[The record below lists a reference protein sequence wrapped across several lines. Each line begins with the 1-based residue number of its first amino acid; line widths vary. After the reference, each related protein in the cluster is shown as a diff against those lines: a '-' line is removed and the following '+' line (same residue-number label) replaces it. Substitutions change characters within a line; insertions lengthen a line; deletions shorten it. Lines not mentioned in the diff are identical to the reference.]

1 MLSILSYISQ
11 IEGNSSTPSLPH
23 QYTANMTQKETQMS
37 KNAIIQALLKE
48 YRKRNEINDTIPDET
63 AFEYFVNYC
72 VLSVE
77 RTMEGDFDDCIT
89 DRGEE
94 GIDSIAILV
103 NGKLVSNNE
112 DIDEVAKHNT
122 DLSVKYIFTQAKFTD
137 SWDYGEALK
146 FTRAV
151 DGFFKD
157 SDIGSSSRVNDC
169 REMHSHIIEKYT
181 GQLDNSPQIFC
192 YYVDTKQDSNEWKR
206 GQKAMDELQRDLKAL
221 GLFYSIQTKLV
232 DAPQLQE
239 LYRKSRNS
247 AEAQITF
254 SSRVTLPK
262 ISGVDQAYIGVLPVK
277 ELLTLLTDEGHNES
291 DSKEI
296 KRSIFEDNVRD
307 FQGIASPVNNRMQ
320 QTLTS
325 EHNERFAVMNNG
337 ITIVTRDLNVKGDQF
352 ALKGYQIVNGAQTSH
367 VIFSNSESL
376 VNSEVRVPIKLVQT
390 QDEDV
395 ITAIVTATNSQTQI
409 KMDQLNARAIAE
421 RNIEKYFAAQ
431 EIPRNLLY
439 ERRAKQYDSQTNVV
453 KARVIDR
460 YTLVRSV
467 AATFL
472 EEPHLATGYPQQL
485 MSRIVHPL
493 EENTKHDSLTKPR
506 KQHPIFEDNYQPVVY
521 YAAASAYYKLDLL
534 FKTGKIDPRFKPARW
549 HMLALARQLTL
560 PDSIPSFIDKKFD
573 RWVSPFLDDIWD
585 EEKAL
590 IMFLNTTSIISD
602 SGLELSRSAL
612 RNTNSVE
619 ELKQSLQAHISSTEG
634 VARS

>member
-1 MLSILSYISQ
+1 L
-11 IEGNSSTPSLPH
+11 
-23 QYTANMTQKETQMS
+23 S

-48 YRKRNEINDTIPDET
+48 YRNRNEFNEKMPDET

-77 RTMEGDFDDCIT
+77 RTLEGDFNDCIT

-103 NGKLVSNNE
+103 NGKLVSSKE

-137 SWDYGEALK
+137 SWDYGDALK

-157 SDIGSSSRVNDC
+157 SDIGNSSRVNDC
-169 REMHSHIIEKYT
+169 REMHSHIIENYA
-181 GQLDNSPQIFC
+181 GQLINSPQIFC
-192 YYVDTKQDSNEWKR
+192 YYVDTKPNSNAWKR
-206 GQKAMDELQRDLKAL
+206 GHKAMEELQRDLEEL
-221 GLFYSIQTKLV
+221 ELFHSIQTKLI

-239 LYRKSRNS
+239 LYRNSRNS

-254 SSRVTLPK
+254 SSRVTLPR
-262 ISGVDQAYIGVLPVK
+262 ISGVEQAYIGVLPVK
-277 ELLTLLTDEGHNES
+277 ELLTLLTDKRADES

-296 KRSIFEDNVRD
+296 RRSIFEDNVRD
-307 FQGIASPVNNRMQ
+307 FQGATSPVNDRMQ
-320 QTLTS
+320 KTLTS

-367 VIFSNSESL
+367 TIFNNSSSL
-376 VNSEVRVPIKLVQT
+376 LDSEVRVPIKLVQT

-395 ITAIVTATNSQTQI
+395 ITAIVTATNSQTQV
-409 KMDQLNARAIAE
+409 KVDQLNARAIVE

-431 EIPRNLLY
+431 EAPRNLLY
-439 ERRAKQYDSQTNVV
+439 ERRAKQYDSQTNVI

-460 YTLVRSV
+460 YTLVRSF

-472 EEPHLATGYPQQL
+472 NEPHLATGYPQQL

-493 EENTKHDSLTKPR
+493 EEQNDNESASRQR
-506 KQHPIFEDNYQPVVY
+506 KVQPIFEDNYQPVVY

-549 HMLALARQLTL
+549 QMLALARHLAL
-560 PDSIPSFIDKKFD
+560 PDTTPKFTNGRFDK
-573 RWVSPFLDDIWD
+573 WVSPFLDVVWD
-585 EEKAL
+585 DERSLAMFQETASLIEES
-590 IMFLNTTSIISD
+590 N
-602 SGLELSRSAL
+602 LELSRSAM
-612 RNTNSVE
+612 RNAGSLET
-619 ELKQSLQAHISSTEG
+619 LKRLLEVHISTTEG
-634 VARS
+634 VTKS